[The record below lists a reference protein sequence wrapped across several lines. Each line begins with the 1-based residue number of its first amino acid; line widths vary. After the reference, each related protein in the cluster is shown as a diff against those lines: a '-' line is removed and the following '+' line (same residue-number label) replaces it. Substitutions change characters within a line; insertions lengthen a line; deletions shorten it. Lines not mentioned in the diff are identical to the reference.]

1 MYIFIVDNFVYVKN
15 NCNTPEV
22 MHFLVAF
29 LVAGDAVFIIWG
41 SFRHQ
46 SHDQSQTCASNHDR
60 NESFIKCPEVQ
71 NVILINWFFFSP
83 SEY

>member
-29 LVAGDAVFIIWG
+29 LVAEDAVFIILG

-46 SHDQSQTCASNHDR
+46 VMISRRHVHQTMIGMSL
-60 NESFIKCPEVQ
+60 SLSVQ
-71 NVILINWFFFSP
+71 N
-83 SEY
+83 